1 MMPKLY
7 LWNENAFKS
16 FEIKFNVDLDEE
28 IEAHQKTLGA
38 DIEVQGGGT
47 ALNLLDSLDIG
58 RDLTRADRYKQI
70 RNIDYAQ
77 YEVRDIIEHD

>member
-16 FEIKFNVDLDEE
+16 FEIKFNVDLNEE

-38 DIEVQGGGT
+38 DI
-47 ALNLLDSLDIG
+47 
-58 RDLTRADRYKQI
+58 DL
-70 RNIDYAQ
+70 
-77 YEVRDIIEHD
+77 